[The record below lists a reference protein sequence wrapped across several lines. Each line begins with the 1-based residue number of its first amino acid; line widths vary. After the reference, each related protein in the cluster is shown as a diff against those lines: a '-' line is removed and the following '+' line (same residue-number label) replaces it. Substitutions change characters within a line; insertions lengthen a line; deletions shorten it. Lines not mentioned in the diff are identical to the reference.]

1 MTLAEFEQQV
11 YRVAVASPICSIP
24 SVRRLSATSISL
36 RVEVST
42 GGFVDAFYN
51 EQTGTTAFALIRA
64 GRRVF
69 GADNTGGW
77 HVPPFADPE
86 RHTPRP
92 AGMSFASFGAQLE
105 QQ

>member
-1 MTLAEFEQQV
+1 VTLAEFEQQV
-11 YRVAVASPICSIP
+11 YLVAIASPICSIP

-36 RVEVST
+36 RVEIVT

-51 EQTGTTAFALIRA
+51 EQTGTTAYALIRE
-64 GRRVF
+64 GRRVS

-77 HVPPFADPE
+77 HVHPFTNLE
-86 RHTPRP
+86 GHTPLP
-92 AGMSFASFGAQLE
+92 AGMSFASFVSQLE